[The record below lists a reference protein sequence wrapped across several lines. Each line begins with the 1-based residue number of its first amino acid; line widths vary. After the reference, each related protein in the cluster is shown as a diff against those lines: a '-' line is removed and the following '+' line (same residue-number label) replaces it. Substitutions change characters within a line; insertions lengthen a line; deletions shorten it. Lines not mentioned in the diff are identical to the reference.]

1 MLLFHWLFLV
11 FCWKNVCTIPYF
23 FYLVDFNLCILF
35 LIYKY
40 LILYNTTY
48 IDLKQYLGPLDFL
61 SPIFIPLNVLLFKLI
76 EILAL
81 RGFIYSNSLKIL
93 LLIDITSFSDCCW
106 FFIWL
111 SLFCGQILCLLLYF
125 WWFTHFFDFKSF
137 FLVMLVV
144 W

>member
-40 LILYNTTY
+40 LILYHTTY